1 MITIVSYGVGNIGAL
16 ATMYKR
22 MSIPTRFATTAA
34 EIEDATHVILP
45 GVGGFD
51 DAMNRLNGSGLREPL
66 DAMVARGGVPVLG
79 ICVGMQMLGESSDEG
94 QCRGLGWVPGQ
105 VRHFDSAGKTAGLPL
120 PHMGWN
126 DVSPVAGVPLFK
138 GLETDARFY
147 FLHSYCFEC
156 SNPAHVAAQAE
167 YGSAF
172 TASVRNGCI
181 YGMQGHPEK
190 SHHWGAMLLKNF
202 AELES
207 SRC

>member
-51 DAMNRLNGSGLREPL
+51 DAMTRLNDSGLREPL
-66 DAMVARGGVPVLG
+66 DRLVARGGVPVLG

-94 QCRGLGWVPGQ
+94 QCKGLGWVPGV
-105 VRHFDSAGKTAGLPL
+105 VRHFDGTGKTEGLPL

-126 DVSPVAGVPLFK
+126 DVKPVPGAPLFK

-147 FLHSYCFEC
+147 FLHSYYFEC
-156 SNPAHVAAQAE
+156 RDADHVAAHAE
-167 YGSAF
+167 YGASF
-172 TASVRNGCI
+172 TASVRHGYI
-181 YGMQGHPEK
+181 YGMQAHPEK
-190 SHHWGAMLLKNF
+190 SHHWGAALLKNF

-207 SRC
+207 SPC

>member
-22 MSIPTRFATTAA
+22 MNIATRFATTAA
-34 EIEDATHVILP
+34 DIDSATHVILP

-51 DAMNRLNGSGLREPL
+51 DAMNRLNDSGLRDPL
-66 DAMVARGGVPVLG
+66 DRLVARGGVPVLG

-94 QCRGLGWVPGQ
+94 QCRGLAWVPGK
-105 VRHFDSAGKTAGLPL
+105 VRHFDSTGKTAGLPL

-126 DVSPVAGVPLFK
+126 DVNPVAGAPLFK
-138 GLETDARFY
+138 GLEADARFY
-147 FLHSYCFEC
+147 FLHSYYFEC
-156 SNPAHVAAQAE
+156 GDRSHEAAYAE
-167 YGSAF
+167 YGSPF

-181 YGMQGHPEK
+181 HGMQAHPEK
-190 SHHWGAMLLKNF
+190 SHHWGAALLKNF

>member
-51 DAMNRLNGSGLREPL
+51 DAMTRLNDSGLREPL
-66 DAMVARGGVPVLG
+66 DRMVARGGVPVLG
-79 ICVGMQMLGESSDEG
+79 ICVGMQMLADRSDEG
-94 QCRGLGWVPGQ
+94 QCQGLGWIPGD
-105 VRHFDSAGKTAGLPL
+105 VRHFDHTGQTAGLPL

-126 DVSPVAGVPLFK
+126 DVMPLPGSPLFK
-138 GLETDARFY
+138 GLEQDARFY
-147 FLHSYCFEC
+147 FLHSYYFEC
-156 SNPAHVAAQAE
+156 RDPAHVAAKAE
-167 YGSAF
+167 YGSPF
-172 TASVRNGCI
+172 SASVRNGSI

-190 SHHWGAMLLKNF
+190 SHHWGAALLKNF
-202 AELES
+202 AELT
-207 SRC
+207 C